1 MKHFF
6 RTFID
11 PSYFYGISRWAYGRN
26 FRVLSKTIDGFSRW
40 WFGCI
45 IPGSAVI
52 GKGCQFGYG
61 GLGIVI
67 HKDACLG
74 QGVNVGPGVVI
85 GGHGR
90 KPGAPSIGDNVT
102 IGAGAKI
109 LGPIVIGEG
118 ARIGANAVVNS
129 DIPPFSTAVGIP
141 ARVLR
146 K

>member
-1 MKHFF
+1 MNRLLRPFV
-6 RTFID
+6 D
-11 PSYFYGISRWAYGRN
+11 PAYFYAASHWVYCRN
-26 FRVLSKTIDGFSRW
+26 FRVFSKIIDGFSRW

-45 IPGSAVI
+45 IPGSASI
-52 GKGCQFGYG
+52 GKDCQFGYG

-90 KPGAPSIGDNVT
+90 KPGAPRIGDNII
-102 IGAGAKI
+102 IGAGAKV
-109 LGPIVIGEG
+109 LGPIVVGEG

-129 DIPPFSTAVGIP
+129 NIPPFSTAVGVP